1 MADPRSADLLSPRW
15 QVAVRRVADGKPL
28 DVPDVVAVEEPLELR
43 LHDKP
48 FAVIMRTPGSDREL
62 AAGFLLS
69 EGLIASA
76 DELGAVEHCR
86 HPDHAEA
93 HNVVNVFL
101 LGSAAAE
108 LPARLAER
116 RNVLANSSCG
126 VCGRLTID
134 TLRTR
139 ASPLSETL
147 AMTPEGV
154 LSMPAQLRVRQ
165 PLFDETGA
173 LHAAAV
179 FSANGECLAIA
190 EDVGRHNAVDKV
202 VGHLL
207 LEERLPLSNHALAVS
222 GRTSFEIVQ
231 KAWLAGIELVCAV
244 SAPSSLAIELAKE
257 GNITLVGFARG
268 NSFNVYT
275 HSQRIRIGP

>member
-1 MADPRSADLLSPRW
+1 MADPQSADLLSPRRR
-15 QVAVRRVADGKPL
+15 VAVRRVSDGRPL
-28 DVPDVVAVEEPLELR
+28 DAPDIVAVEEPLELR

-48 FAVIMRTPGSDREL
+48 FVVIMRTPGSDREL

-69 EGLIASA
+69 EGLIVSA

-86 HPDHAEA
+86 HPDHADA

-139 ASPLSETL
+139 ASPLRETL
-147 AMTPEGV
+147 TLTPERV

-202 VGHLL
+202 VGQLL

-244 SAPSSLAIELAKE
+244 SAPSSLAIELSAE
-257 GNITLVGFARG
+257 AGITLVGFARDNG
-268 NSFNVYT
+268 FNIYS
-275 HSQRIRIGP
+275 HPQRIGM